1 LNYID
6 LQEVDDFSNSESYDL
21 VIVGAGAVGLYL
33 ATKYPD
39 KRILIIESGGFG
51 ENEKY
56 QNLNKLNNLGKILNS
71 AEWGRKRAIGGTTIK
86 WGGQSLPFQNIDFED
101 REWLTETKKWPIG
114 LDELRDSYNRVNSW
128 MGVDTKDYRKEIEGL
143 LSYKP
148 LNFNTS
154 LIDFH
159 FSKWATKPNFNDI
172 IKNKKTSHIDVLY
185 NATVSKLHM
194 NSKSITGLTIRDFN
208 KSIQYA
214 LAVPVILA
222 NHTIE
227 SVRSLLILNGEYKF
241 LTPSKSPLLG
251 AGFGEHPCMVV
262 GELKTIQPYNV
273 QRKLNTQLHGISK
286 YGVRLSISDELIRK
300 KQLLNISASIFNRY
314 DEGFNP
320 YQELLDFNHIFKLKK
335 IFNFRFLKSL
345 INTTFA
351 FVFHRFVYKHGSS
364 IDVTVMCEQE
374 WLSNSRIELSENLDE
389 LGMPIIN
396 LSWKLS
402 ALTSKT
408 VVEFSRVLHEEF
420 KQLGLG
426 EIILDNAIESGDLV
440 SIENKLT
447 DVNHQ
452 MGGAV
457 FGSDPE
463 NSILNPNLRVH
474 EIDNLYVATAACF
487 PSFSHSNPTLTMLA
501 LADRM
506 EIDFSK
512 RSAT

>member
-1 LNYID
+1 MNYID
-6 LQEVDDFSNSESYDL
+6 FQKVNDFSNSESYDL
-21 VIVGAGAVGLYL
+21 VIIGAGAVGLYL
-33 ATKYPD
+33 ATKYHD

-51 ENEKY
+51 ENETY
-56 QNLNKLNNLGKILNS
+56 QKLNKVKNLGKILNCS
-71 AEWGRKRAIGGTTIK
+71 EWGRKRAIGGTTIK

-101 REWLTETKKWPIG
+101 REWLTETKKWPIS
-114 LDELRDSYNRVNSW
+114 LDELRDSYNCVNSW

-143 LSYKP
+143 LNYKP
-148 LNFNTS
+148 LKFNTS

-159 FSKWATKPNFNDI
+159 FSKWAKKPNFNDI
-172 IKNKKTSHIDVLY
+172 IKNKQTSHIDILY

-194 NSKSITGLTIRDFN
+194 NLKSITSLTISDFN
-208 KSIQYA
+208 KSIQFP
-214 LAVPVILA
+214 LSVPVILA

-227 SVRSLLILNGEYKF
+227 SVRSLLILNDEYKF

-262 GELKTIQPYNV
+262 GELKTLNPYNI

-300 KQLLNISASIFNRY
+300 KQLLNISASIFHRY

-320 YQELLDFNHIFKLKK
+320 YQELLDFNNIFKLKK
-335 IFNFRFLKSL
+335 IFNFGVLKSL
-345 INTTFA
+345 IKTTFA
-351 FVFHRFVYKHGSS
+351 FFFHRFVYKHDSK
-364 IDVTVMCEQE
+364 IDVIVMCEQE
-374 WLSNSRIELSENLDE
+374 WLSSSRIELSDNLDE
-389 LGMPIIN
+389 LRMPVVN
-396 LSWKLS
+396 LTWKLS
-402 ALTSKT
+402 NLTSQT
-408 VVEFSRVLHEEF
+408 IVEFSKILQNEF
-420 KQLGLG
+420 RSLGLG
-426 EIILDNAIESGDLV
+426 EIELYSAIVNEDFIL
-440 SIENKLT
+440 IENKLS

-457 FGSDPE
+457 FGTDPD

-474 EIDNLYVATAACF
+474 EVDNLYVASCACF
-487 PSFSHSNPTLTMLA
+487 PSFSHSNPTLTLLA

-506 EIDFSK
+506 EIDFNK

>member
-1 LNYID
+1 M
-6 LQEVDDFSNSESYDL
+6 
-21 VIVGAGAVGLYL
+21 YL
-33 ATKYPD
+33 ATKYHD

-51 ENEKY
+51 ENAKY

-101 REWLTETKKWPIG
+101 REWLKETKKWPIG
-114 LDELRDSYNRVNSW
+114 LDELSDRYDRVNTW

-143 LSYKP
+143 LNYKP
-148 LNFNTS
+148 LAFNAS

-159 FSKWATKPNFNDI
+159 FSKWAQRPDFNDI
-172 IKNKKTSHIDVLY
+172 VKNKKTSHIDILY
-185 NATVSKLHM
+185 HASVTKLQMNA
-194 NSKSITGLTIRDFN
+194 KSITSLTISDFN
-208 KSIQYA
+208 KSIQCE
-214 LAVPVILA
+214 LSVPIVLA

-227 SVRSLLILNGEYKF
+227 SVRSLLILNDEYKF

-262 GELKTIQPYNV
+262 GELKTLQPYNV
-273 QRKLNTQLHGISK
+273 QRKLNTQLFGISK
-286 YGVRLSISDELIRK
+286 YGVRLSISEELIRNE
-300 KQLLNISASIFNRY
+300 QLLNISASIFNRY

-320 YQELLDFNHIFKLKK
+320 YQELLDFNNIFKLKK
-335 IFNFRFLKSL
+335 IFNCRFLKSL
-345 INTTFA
+345 IKTTFA
-351 FVFHRFVYKHGSS
+351 FVFHRFVYKHGSK
-364 IDVTVMCEQE
+364 IDITVMCEQE
-374 WLSNSRIELSENLDE
+374 WLSDSRIELSENHDE
-389 LGMPIIN
+389 LGMPMIN
-396 LSWKLS
+396 LYWKLS
-402 ALTSKT
+402 PLTSTTISK
-408 VVEFSRVLHEEF
+408 FSRVLQEEF
-420 KQLGLG
+420 RELGLG
-426 EIILDNAIESGDLV
+426 EIVLDKT
-440 SIENKLT
+440 IENEDLLGIENQLT

-487 PSFSHSNPTLTMLA
+487 PSFSHSNPTLTLLA

-506 EIDFSK
+506 EIDFC
-512 RSAT
+512 RRNAT

>member
-1 LNYID
+1 MKYID
-6 LQEVDDFSNSESYDL
+6 FQKAVDFSNSESYDL

-33 ATKYPD
+33 ATKYHD

-51 ENEKY
+51 ENERY
-56 QNLNKLNNLGKILNS
+56 QKLNKVNNLGKILNCS
-71 AEWGRKRAIGGTTIK
+71 EWGRKRAIGGTTIK
-86 WGGQSLPFQNIDFED
+86 WGGQSLPFQKIDFED
-101 REWLTETKKWPIG
+101 REWLVETKKWPIG
-114 LDELRDSYNRVNSW
+114 LDELRDSYDRINDW
-128 MGVDTKDYRKEIEGL
+128 MGVDTKDYRKEIESL
-143 LSYKP
+143 LRYKP
-148 LNFNTS
+148 FNFNNS

-159 FSKWATKPNFNDI
+159 FSKWAKKPNFNDI
-172 IKNKKTSHIDVLY
+172 VINKQTSNIDVLY
-185 NATVSKLHM
+185 NATVTKLHM
-194 NSKSITGLTIRDFN
+194 NSKSITSLTIRDFN
-208 KSIQYA
+208 KSIQFR
-214 LAVPVILA
+214 LAGPVILA

-227 SVRSLLILNGEYKF
+227 SVRSLLILNHEYKF

-251 AGFGEHPCMVV
+251 AGFGEHPCMVI
-262 GELKTIQPYNV
+262 GELKTLQPYNV

-286 YGVRLSISDELIRK
+286 YSVRLSISDELIRK

-314 DEGFNP
+314 DDGFDP
-320 YQELLDFNHIFKLKK
+320 YQELLDFNNIFKLKK
-335 IFNFRFLKSL
+335 IFNFGFLKSL
-345 INTTFA
+345 IMTTLA
-351 FVFHRFVYKHGSS
+351 LVFHRFVYKHGSK
-364 IDVTVMCEQE
+364 IDISVMCEQE
-374 WLSNSRIELSENLDE
+374 WLTDSRIELSENHDE

-396 LSWKLS
+396 LVWKLS

-408 VVEFSRVLHEEF
+408 IIEFSRVLQMEF
-420 KQLGLG
+420 RNLGLG
-426 EIILDNAIESGDLV
+426 EIVLDDTIERGDLNG
-440 SIENKLT
+440 IENKLT

-457 FGSDPE
+457 FGIDPE

-487 PSFSHSNPTLTMLA
+487 PSFSHSNPTLTLLA